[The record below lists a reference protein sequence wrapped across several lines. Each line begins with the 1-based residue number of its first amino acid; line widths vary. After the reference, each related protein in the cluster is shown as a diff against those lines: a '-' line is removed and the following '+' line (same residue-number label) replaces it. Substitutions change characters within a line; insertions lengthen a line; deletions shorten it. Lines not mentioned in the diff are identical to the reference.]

1 MKKNG
6 YVIASFI
13 IICVVIICS
22 VSKTSYIFIGNS
34 YEGGK
39 DINVTVVLDDTLIL
53 HDGILEFYELPSLF
67 GKRKI
72 KVGLH
77 KISVFFKDDNKQV
90 ESHFFYFFQTSIW
103 IDFIMDKTNPLLIS
117 CYYNSI
123 PL

>member
-6 YVIASFI
+6 YIIASFI

-39 DINVTVVLDDTLIL
+39 DINVTIVLDDTLIL

-67 GKRKI
+67 GKRKM
-72 KVGLH
+72 KVF
-77 KISVFFKDDNKQV
+77 IS
-90 ESHFFYFFQTSIW
+90 
-103 IDFIMDKTNPLLIS
+103 
-117 CYYNSI
+117 
-123 PL
+123 

>member
-6 YVIASFI
+6 YIIASFI

-39 DINVTVVLDDTLIL
+39 DINVTIVLDDTLIL

-67 GKRKI
+67 GKRKM
-72 KVGLH
+72 KVGLY
-77 KISVFFKDDNKQV
+77 KISVFFKNDNKQI

-103 IDFIMDKTNPLLIS
+103 IDFVMDKTNPLLIS
-117 CYYNSI
+117 CYYSSI

>member
-6 YVIASFI
+6 YIIASFI

-39 DINVTVVLDDTLIL
+39 DINVTIVLDDTLIL
-53 HDGILEFYELPSLF
+53 HDGILESYELPSLF
-67 GKRKI
+67 GKRKM
-72 KVGLH
+72 KVGLY
-77 KISVFFKDDNKQV
+77 KISVFFKNDNKQI

-103 IDFIMDKTNPLLIS
+103 IDFVMDKTNPLLIS
-117 CYYNSI
+117 CYYSSI

>member
-6 YVIASFI
+6 YIIASFI
-13 IICVVIICS
+13 ITCVVIICS

-39 DINVTVVLDDTLIL
+39 DINVTIVLDDTLIL

-67 GKRKI
+67 GKRKM
-72 KVGLH
+72 KGGLY
-77 KISVFFKDDNKQV
+77 KISVFFKNDNKQI

-103 IDFIMDKTNPLLIS
+103 IDFVMDKTNPLLIS
-117 CYYNSI
+117 CYYSSI

>member
-6 YVIASFI
+6 YIIASFI

-39 DINVTVVLDDTLIL
+39 DINVTIVLDDTLIL

-67 GKRKI
+67 GKRKM
-72 KVGLH
+72 KVGLY
-77 KISVFFKDDNKQV
+77 KISVFFKNDNKQI

-103 IDFIMDKTNPLLIS
+103 IDFVMDKTNPLLIS
-117 CYYNSI
+117 CYYSCI